1 MATQIYQSR
10 LEILPYTKINHGKMH
25 KYFLKRQNLA
35 KSGHTAYTKAHL
47 RLRELDSQNNIRHF
61 IDFCLSLMSMS

>member
-1 MATQIYQSR
+1 
-10 LEILPYTKINHGKMH
+10 MH